1 MPPHQIAP
9 YYQPSMYGA
18 PRALQGLRADG
29 RAQASLLVSSVGLIL
44 ALTAFMLGATA
55 TLIGLGD
62 LLLGLLLGIPAM
74 VLGPIGY
81 FFGRS
86 ALERIT
92 ASQGAVGGRGTATS
106 GWAIGVAATALG
118 ATATLIALVLFLLAN
133 FGQPPA

>member
-1 MPPHQIAP
+1 MKQGQMVASRLPEEMVRDLELIERWEQTDRSTTVRKLLH
-9 YYQPSMYGA
+9 
-18 PRALQGLRADG
+18 RARKLFAD
-29 RAQASLLVSSVGLIL
+29 LLVEEVARS
-44 ALTAFMLGATA
+44 LGTPDAEP
-55 TLIGLGD
+55 LEQELMDLD
-62 LLLGLLLGIPAM
+62 LLE
-74 VLGPIGY
+74 Y
-81 FFGRS
+81 CRS